1 MSESKIKVIHL
12 VSDLGIGGVQ
22 KVVLDIC
29 SSADLEKYKISIFTL
44 GPSSDLV
51 ATYLLPPEI
60 EIRYFNYEY
69 STDYSLIGYFK
80 HTFFTKEIAAKGAQI
95 IDALVTEKPTILHLH
110 IHPRELNLG
119 ILVQK
124 KTNCE
129 LVYTQHLLRLNPGGF
144 SLKLL
149 GYIFRKTFHKYHIV
163 AVSQSTYDEIIQYK
177 LLGSDKILALIE
189 NKLNL
194 KLFHPLSKKTSDFIS
209 IVYVAR
215 IGAPKAHS
223 ELIVAW
229 SKLNDSIKKKLILVG
244 PDELNGE
251 MQRLAAKLVPDK
263 SIVFTGP
270 KNNITEILC
279 TCDFAVFP
287 SHKEGLPIALLEK
300 MAMGLPVIVSSI
312 PELTSVVKDNI
323 NGLVFECGN
332 ADDLAKKISLLLADS
347 ELREFLGHNARKTI
361 AEKYGSEN
369 IALPNELLYEKI
381 IRKSV
386 L

>member
-1 MSESKIKVIHL
+1 M
-12 VSDLGIGGVQ
+12 
-22 KVVLDIC
+22 
-29 SSADLEKYKISIFTL
+29 
-44 GPSSDLV
+44 
-51 ATYLLPPEI
+51 
-60 EIRYFNYEY
+60 
-69 STDYSLIGYFK
+69 
-80 HTFFTKEIAAKGAQI
+80 
-95 IDALVTEKPTILHLH
+95 
-110 IHPRELNLG
+110 
-119 ILVQK
+119 
-124 KTNCE
+124 
-129 LVYTQHLLRLNPGGF
+129 
-144 SLKLL
+144 
-149 GYIFRKTFHKYHIV
+149 
-163 AVSQSTYDEIIQYK
+163 
-177 LLGSDKILALIE
+177 
-189 NKLNL
+189 
-194 KLFHPLSKKTSDFIS
+194 
-209 IVYVAR
+209 
-215 IGAPKAHS
+215 
-223 ELIVAW
+223 
-229 SKLNDSIKKKLILVG
+229 VG

-270 KNNITEILC
+270 KNNITEILS